1 MCFLFILSKLHYF
14 QTLIKLL
21 LNIKKI
27 TTIQNT
33 LNDNKY
39 LSIVIFWVY
48 KDVLFTTL
56 NIQMLHVYWHQWH
69 SVVNELLF
77 SFSTH
82 LILRKRMVQNKFKM
96 IIGRELMFY
105 YILKSIDLVV
115 STIDVFSSKP
125 NSAEKHLHILT
136 NHSFSL

>member
-39 LSIVIFWVY
+39 
-48 KDVLFTTL
+48 
-56 NIQMLHVYWHQWH
+56 
-69 SVVNELLF
+69 
-77 SFSTH
+77 
-82 LILRKRMVQNKFKM
+82 
-96 IIGRELMFY
+96 
-105 YILKSIDLVV
+105 
-115 STIDVFSSKP
+115 
-125 NSAEKHLHILT
+125 
-136 NHSFSL
+136 

>member
-39 LSIVIFWVY
+39 WSIVIFWVY

-82 LILRKRMVQNKFKM
+82 LILRKMMVQNKFKM

-105 YILKSIDLVV
+105 YILKSIDLDV